1 MGEVYLLT
9 NLQTVVKSVREIVM
23 GYDVKQGFT
32 LMKIKT
38 DLYEKE
44 EV

>member
-9 NLQTVVKSVREIVM
+9 NLQTAMKPEREIVM
-23 GYDVKQGFT
+23 GYDVKQGFI

>member
-9 NLQTVVKSVREIVM
+9 NLQM

>member
-9 NLQTVVKSVREIVM
+9 NLQIVVRPVREIVM
-23 GYDVKQGFT
+23 GYDIKQGFT